1 VALFALYYSS
11 VWQLVSLFT
20 LPHNGLVLGEDR
32 TKQSVYR
39 ELMFR
44 KLLDLYIF
52 GQKKEEKRRRNQTI
66 FEYSSAAAATV
77 LGTSPHFPA
86 LSIHSLS

>member
-1 VALFALYYSS
+1 
-11 VWQLVSLFT
+11 
-20 LPHNGLVLGEDR
+20 
-32 TKQSVYR
+32 
-39 ELMFR
+39 MFR